1 MSSRLWLYFA
11 LFLLLVG
18 LLTRQ
23 GVLMAVGS
31 LVIVS
36 GGLARLWSRLSLE
49 RVGYERTFNETRA
62 FVGETIEVGL
72 HVVNRKLLPVPWVE
86 VNDEFPQGLPLEGVL
101 LSPALDSNFGYLT
114 NMTSMLW
121 YERVGW
127 RYRLQCRARGYYQV
141 GPAQLRSGDVF
152 GLFTRERQDSH
163 VDHLVVYPR
172 VVPLDQLGLPDRRPF
187 GEIKGGERI
196 FEDPSRFLGLRDYRP
211 SDPLKRIDWKA
222 TARRQALQVRVFDPT
237 VATHIMVLLNIC
249 TFEAPLQGYDPVLLE
264 RAITVAASIA
274 KYAFDERCAVGLLA
288 NASIPESDQPL
299 RILPGRDPAQLTHI
313 LEALAMVMPAAELSM
328 EKLLDR
334 EGHRLPFG
342 STLVVVTALVNPP
355 LLAALTKLREAGHA
369 VALLS
374 VADEAMEPKIEG
386 ITTYK
391 VGQFISSLGRELR

>member
-1 MSSRLWLYFA
+1 MSRSWFYFA

-18 LLTRQ
+18 ILARQ
-23 GVLMAVGS
+23 GVFMAVGS
-31 LVIVS
+31 LVIIS

-62 FVGETIEVGL
+62 FVGETIEVNL
-72 HVVNRKLLPVPWVE
+72 RVVNRKLLPVPWVE

-101 LSPALDSNFGYLT
+101 LSPALDSNFGYLINT
-114 NMTSMLW
+114 TSMLW

-141 GPAQLRSGDVF
+141 GPAHLRSGDVF
-152 GLFTRERQDSH
+152 GLFVRERQDSH

-172 VVPLDQLGLPDRRPF
+172 VVSLDRLGLPDRRPF
-187 GEIKGGERI
+187 GETKGGERI

-237 VATHIMVLLNIC
+237 VATHVMVLLNIS
-249 TFEAPLQGYDPVLLE
+249 TFEAPLQGYDPTLLE
-264 RAITVAASIA
+264 RAVTVAASVA

-288 NASIPESDQPL
+288 NAGLPGSDQPL

-313 LEALAMVMPAAELSM
+313 LEALAMVMPAAELPI

-342 STLVVVTALVNPP
+342 CTFPMVTAIINPP

-369 VALLS
+369 VTLLS
-374 VADEAMEPKIEG
+374 VAENDVEPQVEG
-386 ITTYK
+386 ITIYK
-391 VGQFISSLGRELR
+391 VGQFMSTLGRELR